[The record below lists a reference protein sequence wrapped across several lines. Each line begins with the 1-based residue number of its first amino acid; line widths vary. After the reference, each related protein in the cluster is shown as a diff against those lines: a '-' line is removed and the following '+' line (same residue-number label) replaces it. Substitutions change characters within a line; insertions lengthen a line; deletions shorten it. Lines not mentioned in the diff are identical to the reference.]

1 MAQQDLQGRTIEE
14 SDEAVNRCLK
24 YRERKASLK
33 TIYPGTFFNIT
44 ISSKEADGLDETD
57 TPQKQRAFI
66 VKKMKLREKVLTM
79 NEEGKNIQADIDLFQ
94 KILFVTGTE
103 HMSPETYSAL
113 MAERKPEGEPQ
124 QRLDKPAPKKSKTSV
139 VDGLKEKFG
148 AENIHIEGETHGYD
162 GTTS

>member
-1 MAQQDLQGRTIEE
+1 MNQTDLQGRTIEQ

-44 ISSKEADGLDETD
+44 ISSKDAEGLDAID

-79 NEEGKNIQADIDLFQ
+79 NEEGKAIQADIDLFQ
-94 KILFVTGTE
+94 KVLFVTGTE
-103 HMSPETYSAL
+103 HMSPETYEAL

-124 QRLDKPAPKKSKTSV
+124 QKLTAKPERPKKKGKQSV
-139 VDGLKEKFG
+139 VEGLKEKFG
-148 AENIHIEGETHGYD
+148 AENVKVE
-162 GTTS
+162 SVP

>member
-1 MAQQDLQGRTIEE
+1 MPNQKDLQGRTIEE

-24 YRERKASLK
+24 YRKRKASLK

-44 ISSKEADGLDETD
+44 ISSKEAEGLDAID

-103 HMSPETYSAL
+103 HMSTETYEAL
-113 MAERKPEGEPQ
+113 MAELKPEGEPQ
-124 QRLDKPAPKKSKTSV
+124 QKLTAKPERKNTPGKKSV

-148 AENIHIEGETHGYD
+148 AENVLVE
-162 GTTS
+162 